1 MTAANSAPIVV
12 GISSNVL
19 ERFGRAARPDGI
31 GVYTRE
37 LADALATAGVHVLRI
52 GAPMVVGARLA
63 RPREASVSFALPL
76 SCMAAASALKVPV
89 PMARAVA
96 GRIDVY
102 HATDY
107 LVPKLYRTPVVA
119 TIHDAIPLVNPAWAN
134 PSMRSLKNWLLRQ
147 SAQSADIVIAISQAA
162 AEELVQHYHIP
173 RERIRIVPLGVHERW
188 FKRPDDAVLQA
199 TLARHRLEPG
209 YVLHV
214 GTLQPRKN
222 LETLVRAY
230 ESLPRALRDARQLV
244 LIGKYGWGA
253 PDLRKRLEDI
263 KSGHRIVWL
272 DYVPPAD
279 LRALYYGAG
288 MFAYPS
294 LAEGFGL
301 PLLEALACG
310 LPVIASELPALRET
324 AASHAHFV
332 TADRVDAIADAIIR
346 VHEAPADPSAAER
359 RRQHAR
365 RYDWP
370 TCARKTL
377 AVYEEARR

>member
-1 MTAANSAPIVV
+1 MATPNPAEIVV

-19 ERFGRAARPDGI
+19 ERFGRAAKPDGI

-37 LADALATAGVHVLRI
+37 LADALAKAGVHVLRI

-63 RPREASVSFALPL
+63 RPREASLSFALPL

-89 PMARAVA
+89 PTARAVA

-134 PSMRSLKNWLLRQ
+134 PSMRWLKNWLLRQ
-147 SAQSADIVIAISQAA
+147 SAQSADVVIAISQAA

-173 RERIRIVPLGVHERW
+173 RERIRIIPLGVHERW
-188 FKRPDDAVLQA
+188 FKRPDDAVLKA

-222 LETLVRAY
+222 LQTLVSAY
-230 ESLPRALRDARQLV
+230 ESLPRSVRDARQLV
-244 LIGKYGWGA
+244 LVGKYGWGA
-253 PDLRKRLEDI
+253 ADLRRHLEYS
-263 KSGHRIVWL
+263 KAQHRIVWL
-272 DYVPPAD
+272 DYVPPDD

-332 TADRVDAIADAIIR
+332 APDRVEAVADAIIR
-346 VHEAPADPSAAER
+346 VHESREHPSAVEL

-370 TCARKTL
+370 TCAGKTL